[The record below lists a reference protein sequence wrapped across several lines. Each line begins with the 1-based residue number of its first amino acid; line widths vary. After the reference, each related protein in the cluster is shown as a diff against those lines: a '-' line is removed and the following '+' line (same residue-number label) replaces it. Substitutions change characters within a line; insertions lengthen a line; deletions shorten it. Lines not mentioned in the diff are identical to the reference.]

1 MGYDRISSSFA
12 TRQAL
17 QYLNANQ
24 TAYAKSQAK
33 LSTGKNLLTVSDD
46 PVNTVRLLD
55 LKSTQVADER
65 YGKNIDN
72 AQNEL
77 DVSDGALQSFTN
89 IIQRAKELATQGA
102 SDTLGQAN
110 RDAVAKEIDSLI
122 NQAVQIG
129 NTKIGEQYL
138 FSGFKTTTPPFSRS
152 GDVITYSGTPT
163 NENWQRNTE
172 IAPSV
177 TLTTNVNGDNLLGST
192 TTNGS
197 VFDTLVKL
205 KQDLNAGNTANIN
218 SRLDILQGNL
228 NNILAQ
234 SATVGAAQNQITLT
248 RNRLADRKVSL
259 DSQVSQIQDVDVA
272 KVISDSNLQ
281 QTLYQASLSVTG
293 KVLQTSLLNYI

>member
-1 MGYDRISSSFA
+1 MGYDRISSSFG
-12 TRQAL
+12 TRQAI

-24 TAYAKSQAK
+24 SAYAKSQAK
-33 LSTGKNLLTVSDD
+33 LATGKNLLTVSDD
-46 PVNTVRLLD
+46 PVNTARLLD
-55 LKSTQVADER
+55 LKSTQGADER

-89 IIQRAKELATQGA
+89 ILQRAKELATRGA

-110 RDAVAKEIDSLI
+110 RDAVAKEVDSLI

-138 FSGFKTTTPPFSRS
+138 FSGFKTTTAPFTRS
-152 GDVITYSGTPT
+152 GDVITYNGTPT
-163 NENWQRNTE
+163 TENWQRNTE
-172 IAPSV
+172 VATGIS
-177 TLTTNVNGDNLLGST
+177 LTTNVNGDNLLGST
-192 TTNGS
+192 TATGS
-197 VFDTLVKL
+197 VFDTLIKL
-205 KQDLNAGNTANIN
+205 KQDLNAGNTSNVT
-218 SRLDILQGNL
+218 SRLDTLQGNL
-228 NNILAQ
+228 DNVLAQ
-234 SATVGAAQNQITLT
+234 SATVGAAQNQIELT

-272 KVISDSNLQ
+272 KLISDSNLQ
-281 QTLYQASLSVTG
+281 QTLYQASLSVTS